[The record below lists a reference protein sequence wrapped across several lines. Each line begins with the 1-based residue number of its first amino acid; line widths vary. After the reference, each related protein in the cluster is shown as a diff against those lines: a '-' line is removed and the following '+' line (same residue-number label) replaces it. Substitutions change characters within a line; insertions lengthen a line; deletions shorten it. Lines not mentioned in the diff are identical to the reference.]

1 MDLQCY
7 RAVIDTF
14 ACKLP
19 FILARKAARLHAKS
33 PKLAKAT
40 GKAKGKSSRRLWS
53 ASASG
58 SGLNHDVGDGG
69 IVFTILLVFAAGVL
83 MFTSPRHTHS
93 I

>member
-7 RAVIDTF
+7 RVVIGTF

-33 PKLAKAT
+33 PKLAKAK
-40 GKAKGKSSRRLWS
+40 GKAKGKSLRHLWS

-58 SGLNHDVGDGG
+58 PNHDG
-69 IVFTILLVFAAGVL
+69 IVFTILLVCCWGVDVHIPMPYSL
-83 MFTSPRHTHS
+83 NETG
-93 I
+93 IQ